1 MTSAG
6 ECVRVQ
12 DLGTPDSKNVIWPSH
27 SHDVPPCSPPAHPTS
42 STHPWYFPPSNVS
55 LKSCSPEAQVLDLRR
70 SAACSLKQREAF
82 PSSGCDLSISVLFF
96 FRFPLLKFCLT
107 SSGHRSRASKKSQIK
122 AFRDAEAPDSESSTA
137 RLCPPNWHAAS
148 TSFCQSNK
156 LMLSGIDCLLL
167 MVAGFH
173 ATHWGN

>member
-6 ECVRVQ
+6 ECFHVQ

-55 LKSCSPEAQVLDLRR
+55 LKRCSPEAQVLDLRC
-70 SAACSLKQREAF
+70 SAACFLKQREAF
-82 PSSGCDLSISVLFF
+82 PSSGCDLSISVL
-96 FRFPLLKFCLT
+96 LLFVFSITEVLPCKL
-107 SSGHRSRASKKSQIK
+107 RSPQPASKKSNQSVLW
-122 AFRDAEAPDSESSTA
+122 RRSA
-137 RLCPPNWHAAS
+137 RQRILNNSFVPLNWHPAS

-167 MVAGFH
+167 MVASFH